1 MPGNGY
7 LIGVERIF
15 HLCLSGCAIQ
25 TFQIDALSHI
35 KAQCNIEAKNEA
47 LECYSINFKE

>member
-15 HLCLSGCAIQ
+15 HLYLSGCAIQ
-25 TFQIDALSHI
+25 TFETDALSHI
-35 KAQCNIEAKNEA
+35 KAQCNIEAESEA
-47 LECYSINFKE
+47 LDCYFNNFK